1 MELKEKLVDLRKK
14 KGLSQ
19 AELAEAIN
27 VSRQAISRWE
37 VGSAIPSADN
47 LMWLSKFYGVSIDEL
62 MGVDTND
69 KQPTDEGQQ
78 VISKEPVFPKKI
90 AIVLCVIVV
99 FIGVAAWI
107 IFSVN
112 ERRENSETPPVSI
125 GELDSYN
132 IGSLNQEDEDG
143 ELGAELAIGVDG
155 SAGPKTCVRLN
166 AARNSEYYTTYGKP
180 LSNSQWG
187 RTKILAGNI
196 EDVDLLARIIL
207 AESGY
212 KNIDDQ
218 KGVAI
223 VLKNR
228 SVNSSS
234 KYWESAS
241 LYPQASIYAR
251 VVGKDGHYGTV
262 DVGTTDAQTPMRGY
276 YGGEEEGFVDPGW
289 KNAVDLAK
297 AIVNGTTISVSA
309 YKVSGKTVTSTK
321 MTINTTSHKKYLN
334 QIAWDQYVSWYNK
347 GTIDTTVQPLTFK
360 STSGANVICKST

>member
-143 ELGAELAIGVDG
+143 ELG
-155 SAGPKTCVRLN
+155 
-166 AARNSEYYTTYGKP
+166 
-180 LSNSQWG
+180 
-187 RTKILAGNI
+187 
-196 EDVDLLARIIL
+196 
-207 AESGY
+207 
-212 KNIDDQ
+212 
-218 KGVAI
+218 KG
-223 VLKNR
+223 
-228 SVNSSS
+228 
-234 KYWESAS
+234 
-241 LYPQASIYAR
+241 
-251 VVGKDGHYGTV
+251 
-262 DVGTTDAQTPMRGY
+262 
-276 YGGEEEGFVDPGW
+276 
-289 KNAVDLAK
+289 
-297 AIVNGTTISVSA
+297 
-309 YKVSGKTVTSTK
+309 
-321 MTINTTSHKKYLN
+321 
-334 QIAWDQYVSWYNK
+334 
-347 GTIDTTVQPLTFK
+347 
-360 STSGANVICKST
+360 